1 MQIYFPALLLV
12 KVWASPK
19 KPFLLLFF
27 LIRASLIF
35 TCVLRDF
42 KYLRAGAKVFL
53 LNSTPLK
60 IRILCSNYPGLRI
73 KWASIDWAR
82 LQGILIPKNW
92 GLVRRSNR
100 LSGRTFGQITFGT
113 DTSSIGIR
121 CRRMI
126 YLIIIIFIHNN
137 GTFFRNVNIVIVSH
151 FVSRR
156 LRRFVAVQHYWSI
169 RHHYTIPSIISC
181 RIQKSVQRMTPQ
193 K

>member
-1 MQIYFPALLLV
+1 MN
-12 KVWASPK
+12 
-19 KPFLLLFF
+19 FF

-42 KYLRAGAKVFL
+42 KYLPLSKKWDIAGGKVFL

-60 IRILCSNYPGLRI
+60 IRIVCSNYPGLRI

-92 GLVRRSNR
+92 RLVRRSNR

-169 RHHYTIPSIISC
+169 RHHYTIPIISC